1 MKKYRTTSSHDYY
14 KAGLEFTQ
22 EETKLVCR
30 SQETL
35 LTCGADDP
43 IEHPT
48 WFEEIDSRW
57 KPEQGEKYYRIAI
70 SGTTGIGEPT
80 WHERQEDYKRWEMGN
95 VFRTKKKA
103 EQARD
108 KVRSLL
114 LNLH

>member
-1 MKKYRTTSSHDYY
+1 MKKYRVTKEHPFLKEGFEFGLNNSISNSYSGGTSVFVNE
-14 KAGLEFTQ
+14 LE
-22 EETKLVCR
+22 L
-30 SQETL
+30 
-35 LTCGADDP
+35 
-43 IEHPT
+43 HPT

-57 KPEQGEKYYRIAI
+57 KPRRGEKYYRIAI

-95 VFRTKKKA
+95 VFRTKELA

-114 LNLH
+114 LSLNQ